1 MVDLETRP
9 AAEGTAIPKYV
20 YRAPTIVRFLA
31 VGGVASLL
39 QLLLLYLIQLS
50 GIPKTLLAA
59 AGQGER
65 LDLYLIQL
73 SGISKIVA
81 NFFAFEISTQVN
93 FALSYLITWHERTPE
108 RPTVRYIRQRLFAF
122 NGMAITTLIIN
133 LSVFALLLTYVHFLI
148 AGAAGIIAATA
159 TNFILSS
166 WLIFRRREGF
176 SRGPIRTT

>member
-9 AAEGTAIPKYV
+9 AAEGTAIPRSV

-39 QLLLLYLIQLS
+39 QLSLLYVIQLS
-50 GIPKTLLAA
+50 GIPKLL
-59 AGQGER
+59 
-65 LDLYLIQL
+65 
-73 SGISKIVA
+73 A

-108 RPTVRYIRQRLFAF
+108 RPTVRYILQRLFAF

-133 LSVFALLLTYVHFLI
+133 MSVFALMLLYVHFLI
-148 AGAAGIIAATA
+148 AGAVGIIAATA

-166 WLIFRRREGF
+166 WLIFRRRKGF

>member
-1 MVDLETRP
+1 MVDLETTP
-9 AAEGTAIPKYV
+9 LAEGTTILKYV

-39 QLLLLYLIQLS
+39 QLSLLYV
-50 GIPKTLLAA
+50 
-59 AGQGER
+59 
-65 LDLYLIQL
+65 IQL
-73 SGISKIVA
+73 SGISKLLA

-108 RPTVRYIRQRLFAF
+108 RPTVRYVLQRLFAF

-133 LSVFALLLTYVHFLI
+133 MSVFALMLLYVHFLI

-166 WLIFRRREGF
+166 WLIFRRRKGF